1 VAIETDFSFAG
12 EQILAWNVPAQ
23 CPIGL
28 RTQEKQALFV
38 VGAVGT
44 DSAPFGESLANG
56 RI

>member
-1 VAIETDFSFAG
+1 MAIETDFSFAG